1 VWGAA
6 ALVVVLDRLTKVWAE
21 RSLADGPVDLIEGVL
36 TLRFTTNPGGAFSLF
51 TSVPWFF
58 VIAAVAVS
66 VVIGVLAFRER
77 PILQSVALGMILGG
91 ALGNLIDRVTRGP
104 GLSGEVVDFVDLHI
118 WPVFNVADA
127 AIVVGAI
134 VLAIASVR
142 GSREVPVDAA

>member
-104 GLSGEVVDFVDLHI
+104 GLSGEVVDFVDLHV
-118 WPVFNVADA
+118 WPVFNIADA

-134 VLAIASVR
+134 VLAIASVG

>member
-104 GLSGEVVDFVDLHI
+104 GFSGEVVDFVDLHI